1 MDPLVSI
8 RLSLRWPPD
17 PPTADE
23 DVLVVQG
30 RSGFF
35 LDLRV
40 KRRQVNF
47 AGGLQRQAK
56 AGEGDCEV
64 TWATAGWKEVLAPRP
79 GEDRPRAR
87 FTPVIDSRRPASSTR
102 SRNSPP
108 PDTPPD
114 EGSFETLT
122 NGDVLERGEMENPET
137 GKVAQYEEVWR
148 RLPLSQDDGPPRI
161 VIFESVGDE
170 ADGKAFVGRVGDYEL
185 GMVDGAEGF
194 GVVRRERKEGIWQ
207 VVCANGAGRL
217 LPTLDG
223 AQEYA
228 EGDTVQLA
236 GRAWRVIEST

>member
-79 GEDRPRAR
+79 GE
-87 FTPVIDSRRPASSTR
+87 
-102 SRNSPP
+102 
-108 PDTPPD
+108 DTPPD